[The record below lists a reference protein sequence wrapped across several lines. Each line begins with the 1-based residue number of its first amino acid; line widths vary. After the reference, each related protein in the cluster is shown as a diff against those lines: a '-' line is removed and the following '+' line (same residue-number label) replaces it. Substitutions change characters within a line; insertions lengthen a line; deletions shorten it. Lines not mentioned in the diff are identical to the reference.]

1 MSRNTR
7 ERRAIIAGLG
17 TAAAAVA
24 LGSRTA
30 SAQTAAR
37 RFQPTRHAQDA
48 WFDALPGKHRTFIDA
63 STAAGAGQALLYA
76 NNLYEA
82 NKAGYQL
89 TDKDIA
95 VVVCLRHFATA
106 FAFNDA
112 MWAKYGAVMSGAL
125 QFTDPKT
132 KAAPTKNLYKS
143 ATDYGLDLQN
153 FGNTIDAV
161 ANRGTQFA
169 VCDLATHF
177 FAGALAMATGATPD
191 AVYAE
196 LKANLI
202 QNSHMVAA
210 GVVAVNRAQEYD
222 YTLLTTL

>member
-1 MSRNTR
+1 MTTRIR
-7 ERRAIIAGLG
+7 ERRALITGLG
-17 TAAAAVA
+17 TAAAAAA

-30 SAQTAAR
+30 SAQTPR
-37 RFQPTRHAQDA
+37 KYQPARHAQDA
-48 WFDALPGKHRTFIDA
+48 WLDALPGRHRTFIDA
-63 STAAGAGQALLYA
+63 ATVAGAGQALLYA

-95 VVVCLRHFATA
+95 IVVCYRHFATA

-112 MWAKYGAVMSGAL
+112 IWAKYGAVMSGAL
-125 QFTDPKT
+125 EFTDPKT
-132 KAAPTKNLYKS
+132 KAAPTTNLYKS
-143 ATDYGLDLQN
+143 SPDFGMALQN

-161 ANRGTQFA
+161 SKRGTQFA
-169 VCDLATHF
+169 VCDVATHF
-177 FAGALAMATGATPD
+177 FAGVIAMATGGMPD
-191 AVYAE
+191 AVYNE

-202 QNSHMVAA
+202 PNSHMVAA
-210 GVVAVNRAQEYD
+210 GVVGVNRAQEYD